1 MKKLISVL
9 AVLLLATTAF
19 ALNCYEMAYSVDGKR
34 YTQTISATTS
44 QNARKLIEQR
54 YAGHKVNIISVRSV
68 SKTNPKPEA
77 AKTTASQPLWTVTF
91 SMDGRKYQQAYYAR
105 TAMEAKRQVV
115 NIYKG
120 HKVTIYSVKR
130 K

>member
-9 AVLLLATTAF
+9 AVLLLATAAF
-19 ALNCYEMAYSVDGKR
+19 ALNCYEMSYSVDGKR
-34 YTQTISATTS
+34 YTQTISATTA

-54 YAGHKVNIISVRSV
+54 YAGHKVNIITVKYV
-68 SKTNPKPEA
+68 SKTSPKPEV
-77 AKTTASQPLWTVTF
+77 AKTAGSPPLWYVTF
-91 SMDGRKYQQAYYAR
+91 SVDGRKYQQAYYAR

-120 HKVTIYSVKR
+120 HKVTVYTVKR
-130 K
+130 R